1 MGISILATMPAA
13 ALVLLP
19 ALRFNK
25 VPMHLAVR
33 VVLNSALGLAALTLL
48 YEFSGDPW
56 VACAGDIAAAGI
68 LGLPGVGLLYIV
80 RWLLG

>member
-1 MGISILATMPAA
+1 MGISVLVIMPAA

-19 ALRFNK
+19 ALRFMNI
-25 VPMHLAVR
+25 PMRLAMR
-33 VVLNSALGLAALTLL
+33 TVLNSALGLTALALL
-48 YEFSGDPW
+48 YAFSGESW
-56 VACAGDIAAAGI
+56 AVCAGDIAAAGI